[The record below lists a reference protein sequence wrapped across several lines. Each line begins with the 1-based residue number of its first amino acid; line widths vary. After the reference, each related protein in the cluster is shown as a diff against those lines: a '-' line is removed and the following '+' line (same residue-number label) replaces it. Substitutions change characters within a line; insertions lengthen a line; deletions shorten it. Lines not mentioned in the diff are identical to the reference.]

1 MNRKLNEYIS
11 NKYRC
16 LNDKELIATI
26 TQGDEQAI
34 AYLLIEKCG
43 SRLKYLTSCKF
54 RTLQIEFEELV
65 SELYIALSE
74 QDWKALRDFAGQN
87 RSGQPCRLENY
98 ISIIASRRLYKK
110 MDQAVKEIDW
120 ILPLYE
126 DDDPQIPDEAAERE
140 QLVSDVLQAIMA
152 MKSPIERAVL
162 LSYKIEGREVH
173 EVAAMLNISPG
184 NVYTHCSRALT
195 ALRTLLK
202 AGGDHA

>member
-1 MNRKLNEYIS
+1 MV
-11 NKYRC
+11 
-16 LNDKELIATI
+16 
-26 TQGDEQAI
+26 
-34 AYLLIEKCG
+34 YLLIEKCG
-43 SRLKYLTSCKF
+43 SRLKYLTSGKF

-65 SELYIALSE
+65 NELFIALSE

-87 RSGQPCRLENY
+87 QAGQSCRLENY
-98 ISIIASRRLYKK
+98 ISTIASRRLWKK
-110 MDQAVKEIDW
+110 MNQAVKDIEW

-140 QLVSDVLQAIMA
+140 QLASEVLQAIMA

-162 LSYKIEGREVH
+162 LLYKIEGREVH

-195 ALRTLLK
+195 TLRTLLK
-202 AGGDHA
+202 GGGDHA